1 MKNKRCK
8 SSFFFHRV
16 ASFRRTNGGPV
27 WPFTRNRA
35 RETILPLCGMLP
47 LQLCKLCNTV
57 FLFRVTKLQTIL
69 FESVTTYYIA
79 FSYIDHLTDRLI
91 FSVVECSILV
101 FPLFKFEVM
110 FGKPMFIINS
120 CNRNIDFNLL
130 LSKFEVNVFS
140 SLYLI

>member
-57 FLFRVTKLQTIL
+57 FLFRVTKLQTIF
-69 FESVTTYYIA
+69 FESVTTYYA
-79 FSYIDHLTDRLI
+79 FDLLHLTNRLI
-91 FSVVECSILV
+91 FSVVQFQLFLFSNLRLCSVNLCSSSIRVIETLILA
-101 FPLFKFEVM
+101 FFF
-110 FGKPMFIINS
+110 
-120 CNRNIDFNLL
+120 